1 MWSKINGFIVSIE
14 AVMGMSDS
22 FWDIDLPQ
30 IEPTFIPGV
39 GRGGRLRIWKGWEW
53 SLEILNEIP
62 KGNRS
67 GRGLS
72 FFWPLKETMFVAGW
86 LGDISTIQKEDGV
99 LAVGR
104 LMFQ

>member
-14 AVMGMSDS
+14 AVMGMSH
-22 FWDIDLPQ
+22 FLDIDLRQ
-30 IEPTFIPGV
+30 MEPTFIPGV
-39 GRGGRLRIWKGWEW
+39 GGRLRIWKGWGW
-53 SLEILNEIP
+53 SLEILNFILR
-62 KGNRS
+62 GDRS

-86 LGDISTIQKEDGV
+86 LGDLSTIQKEDGV